1 METIEISG
9 IFGMIAAV
17 VLTLNICMGIL
28 MSTNYKK
35 LPIWKKIPK
44 KYQIFKMVDLH
55 EYTSYAVLLI
65 VFLHIILLPLD
76 PASGFSYSSILWP
89 ASNTHQPIFVWL
101 GYSSLVALLLVVIT
115 SQNPIRKALGF
126 SLWKNI
132 HVISYLTSVLFIVH
146 AIVMD
151 PLLKDRSVDFI
162 DAEKV
167 FMELC
172 GLVLLCAFY
181 WRYRFKRK
189 SIKSGK

>member
-1 METIEISG
+1 M
-9 IFGMIAAV
+9 
-17 VLTLNICMGIL
+17 
-28 MSTNYKK
+28 K

-44 KYQIFKMVDLH
+44 KYQILKMVDLH

-65 VFLHIILLPLD
+65 VFLHVIILPLD
-76 PASGFSYSSILWP
+76 PASGFSFSSIVWP
-89 ASNTHQPIFVWL
+89 ASNIHQPIFVWL

-132 HVISYLTSVLFIVH
+132 HIISYLTSVLFIVH

-162 DAEKV
+162 DAEKI

-172 GLVLLCAFY
+172 GLILLFAFY
-181 WRYRFKRK
+181 WRYRYKRK
-189 SIKSGK
+189 SN

>member
-9 IFGMIAAV
+9 VLGMIAAV

-28 MSTNYKK
+28 MSTNYRK
-35 LPIWKKIPK
+35 LPVWKKIPQ

-55 EYTSYAVLLI
+55 EYTSYAVLVI
-65 VFLHIILLPLD
+65 VFLHIIILPLD
-76 PASGFSYSSILWP
+76 PASGFSFATILWP
-89 ASNTHQPIFVWL
+89 VTNQHQPIFVWL
-101 GYSSLVALLLVVIT
+101 GYSSLIALLLVIIT
-115 SQNPIRKALGF
+115 SLNSIRKALGF

-172 GLVLLCAFY
+172 GFILLFAFY
-181 WRYRFKRK
+181 WRYRFKKK
-189 SIKSGK
+189 SNELGI

>member
-1 METIEISG
+1 
-9 IFGMIAAV
+9 
-17 VLTLNICMGIL
+17 
-28 MSTNYKK
+28 
-35 LPIWKKIPK
+35 
-44 KYQIFKMVDLH
+44 
-55 EYTSYAVLLI
+55 
-65 VFLHIILLPLD
+65 
-76 PASGFSYSSILWP
+76 
-89 ASNTHQPIFVWL
+89 
-101 GYSSLVALLLVVIT
+101 
-115 SQNPIRKALGF
+115 LGF

-132 HVISYLTSVLFIVH
+132 HIISYLTSVLFIVH

>member
-9 IFGMIAAV
+9 VLGMIAAV

-28 MSTNYKK
+28 MSTNYRK
-35 LPIWKKIPK
+35 LPIWKKIPQE
-44 KYQIFKMVDLH
+44 YQILKMVDLH
-55 EYTSYAVLLI
+55 EYTSYAALVI
-65 VFLHIILLPLD
+65 VFLHIIILPLD
-76 PASGFSYSSILWP
+76 PASDFSFSTILWP
-89 ASNTHQPIFVWL
+89 ATNQHQPIFVWL
-101 GYSSLVALLLVVIT
+101 GYSSLIALLLVIIT

-126 SLWKNI
+126 SLWKYI

-172 GLVLLCAFY
+172 GVILLVAFY

-189 SIKSGK
+189 SNKLGK

>member
-9 IFGMIAAV
+9 VLGMIAAV

-28 MSTNYKK
+28 MSINYRK
-35 LPIWKKIPK
+35 LPLWKKIPK
-44 KYQIFKMVDLH
+44 KYQILKMVDLH
-55 EYTSYAVLLI
+55 EYTSYAVLFI
-65 VFLHIILLPLD
+65 VFLHIIILPLD
-76 PASGFSYSSILWP
+76 PASGFSFSTIIWP
-89 ASNTHQPIFVWL
+89 ANNLHQPIFVWL
-101 GYSSLVALLLVVIT
+101 GYSSLIALLLVIIT

-126 SLWKNI
+126 RLWKNI

-151 PLLKDRSVDFI
+151 PLLKDRAVDFI

-172 GLVLLCAFY
+172 GIVLLVAFY

-189 SIKSGK
+189 SIDSGK

>member
-9 IFGMIAAV
+9 VLGMIAAV

-28 MSTNYKK
+28 MSTKYKT
-35 LPIWKKIPK
+35 LPIWKKIPQK
-44 KYQIFKMVDLH
+44 FQIVKMVKLH
-55 EYTSYAVLLI
+55 EYTSYAVLFI
-65 VFLHIILLPLD
+65 VFLHIIILPLD
-76 PASGFSYSSILWP
+76 PASGFSFSTIAWP
-89 ASNTHQPIFVWL
+89 SSNTHQPIFVWL
-101 GYSSLVALLLVVIT
+101 GYSSLIALLLVIIT
-115 SQNPIRKALGF
+115 SQNPIRKALGY

-151 PLLKDRSVDFI
+151 PLLKDRAVDFI

-172 GLVLLCAFY
+172 GLVLLVAFY
-181 WRYRFKRK
+181 WRYRFNRK
-189 SIKSGK
+189 SVESGK